1 MECSIPVAGNGLTL
15 GVTDGTYNFGLNG
28 ENSGGQGCFG
38 GCTGLYGGKI
48 GASKSGTISKYENGT
63 GVTKDSSK
71 SGLVGT
77 LPSRNINSKELGRW
91 FIRF

>member
-15 GVTDGTYNFGLNG
+15 GFYNGSSYGGKVGNG
-28 ENSGGQGCFG
+28 YLCY
-38 GCTGLYGGKI
+38 TGLYGKAVGTN
-48 GASKSGTISKYENGT
+48 SSGGNTGSTSI

-77 LPSRNINSKELGRW
+77 LPSRNISSKELGRW